1 MRRQEND
8 AVLTLGNDGK
18 KNTENEHR
26 PDERMNIS
34 SEQFSR
40 EYMTISEAHKKS
52 KHYMIEQSKVMLSSR
67 RLVWKWQYGFLIFAM
82 IMMYPTPL
90 MNKLT

>member
-1 MRRQEND
+1 MRKEND
-8 AVLTLGNDGK
+8 AVLITGNDGK
-18 KNTENEHR
+18 KKTENENR
-26 PDERMNIS
+26 QEERMNIS

>member
-1 MRRQEND
+1 MRQENED
-8 AVLTLGNDGK
+8 TLLKSGNSTGGK
-18 KNTENEHR
+18 SNNER
-26 PDERMNIS
+26 KNIS
-34 SEQFSR
+34 SDLFSR

-90 MNKLT
+90 MNKLM